1 MTQSDIPDLMP
12 SLVWEA
18 PRVMTLHHV
27 PVPMPRADEAR
38 IKIAYVGI
46 CGSELSGYLGHNALR
61 VPPLVMGHE
70 FSGEIA
76 ALGEKARDLNPAL
89 AVGQQVTANPMIF
102 CGGDIH
108 TQCEYCLKGQ
118 THLCTNRRLVG
129 AHRPGAFAGY
139 TTVPAW
145 MVVPLSEKLPLR
157 LGALTEP
164 VACGMRTLR
173 WAGNLQGETI
183 LVVGAGTIGLL
194 SAQILMLHGAARV
207 FVSDSDPQR
216 LAAAQETGAETLN
229 PREIDVVKTVREATG
244 GRGVSAAID
253 AVGKAVTRDQCV
265 KATRPGGRVILSGL
279 HEEVSTLPIA
289 DIIRREITLHGS
301 FCYTQADFQEAAG
314 LLSDGKIHLG
324 SWIVE
329 APLAQGGEWFERLCA
344 ENPGQIAK
352 VLLAP

>member
-1 MTQSDIPDLMP
+1 MSQTDLPGAMP

-18 PRVMTLHHV
+18 PHQMTLHQA
-27 PVPMPRADEAR
+27 PVPTPRPDEAL

-61 VPPLVMGHE
+61 IPPLVMGHE
-70 FSGEIA
+70 FSGEIT
-76 ALGEKARDLNPAL
+76 ALGEKALEINPGLAL
-89 AVGQQVTANPMIF
+89 GQHVTANPMVF
-102 CGGDIH
+102 CG
-108 TQCEYCLKGQ
+108 QCEYCLQGQ
-118 THLCTNRRLVG
+118 THLCVNRRLIG

-145 MVVPLSEKLPLR
+145 MIVPLPETISLR
-157 LGALTEP
+157 VGALTEP

-173 WAGNLQGETI
+173 WAGNIQGESV

-194 SAQILMLHGAARV
+194 SAQILLLHGAARV

-216 LAAAQETGAETLN
+216 LEAARESGAEVLN
-229 PREIDVVKTVREATG
+229 PRETDVVKTVREATG
-244 GRGVSAAID
+244 GRGVIAAID

-265 KATRPGGRVILSGL
+265 KATRPRGRVILSGL
-279 HEEVSTLPIA
+279 HEEVSTLPVA

-301 FCYTQADFQEAAG
+301 FCYTQEDFHAAAG
-314 LLSDGKIHLG
+314 LLAEGKIHLG
-324 SWIVE
+324 PWMVE

-344 ENPGQIAK
+344 ENPGQVAK
-352 VLLAP
+352 VLLVP